1 MLIFA
6 EKTNRIVVMKQ
17 RLFTL
22 VSTFFLSIIAS
33 AQGLYSESLAV
44 TKLTG
49 CWTDG
54 VFKTEYSNTIS
65 NGGTESYVMSH
76 IYKYKNISMIHTAK
90 FEYKDVTYY
99 VWMID
104 YLMNSS
110 VVKDGAPMTN
120 YLVLTEAQNNRLKNV
135 STKDVSI
142 VQIPSYIASYITVSM
157 TPDAV
162 LEGIKKAILEKDDL
176 RAYTY
181 TITARKQ
188 GENVLFNYDVDVWTH
203 KGDVTN
209 RTYEKLDLVD
219 NLDGGYFK
227 IPVKEWQNLFY
238 R

>member
-1 MLIFA
+1 
-6 EKTNRIVVMKQ
+6 MKQ

-22 VSTFFLSIIAS
+22 VSALFLFTNTF

-49 CWTDG
+49 YWTDG
-54 VFKTEYSNTIS
+54 VFHTEYANTIS

-99 VWMID
+99 VWMVD

-110 VVKDGAPMTN
+110 IVKDGAPMTN
-120 YLVLTEAQNNRLKNV
+120 YLVLTEPQNNRLKNV
-135 STKDVSI
+135 STKDVSV
-142 VQIPSYIASYITVSM
+142 VQIPSYTASYITVST
-157 TPDAV
+157 TPEAV
-162 LEGIKKAILEKDDL
+162 LEGIKKAILEKNDL
-176 RAYTY
+176 QAITF

-188 GENVLFNYDVDVWTH
+188 GENVLFNYDVDMWTH
-203 KGDVTN
+203 NGDVTK
-209 RTYEKLDLVD
+209 RTYEKLDLVN